1 MKVVP
6 VRLDERKLKDIDLLV
21 KTGVFR
27 NRSEALRRMI
37 ESGMKEIE
45 SEIEHLRKID
55 EIVDRI
61 MNTELNFGGIL
72 RESLEEVRDRW

>member
-6 VRLDERKLKDIDLLV
+6 VRLDERKLRDIDLLV

-45 SEIEHLRKID
+45 SEIEHLMKID

>member
-6 VRLDERKLKDIDLLV
+6 VRLDERKLRDIDLLV

-37 ESGMKEIE
+37 ESGMKAVE